1 MGFFLVPLSELCVLC
16 LFIFSDFWCAL
27 HFAENKSCSLSYL
40 WYLPPF
46 VAEFGMGACC
56 RLPAGRDWCLPTGRW
71 GWFLSLWW
79 VGLCLWVR
87 LEVGCVPGGPLGSLF
102 TDGWALVLPGLLF
115 GLGLLSPD
123 GWDQIVPKWPPLEEH
138 TLMNSPET
146 FASNVLPRWQATVTP
161 SFPRRSSKNCHQVWP
176 RFPRSLCFS
185 LGPSAHESLW
195 EPFRNGVSI
204 PPSPVEFLHTSPTG
218 FQGWMLWELSLPIPN
233 PQAWELDVGLGTLTP
248 VGEAVWYSYFPICGL
263 PSWQVLGCLYY
274 IIAPPTV
281 LIWPLLCLLE

>member
-102 TDGWALVLPGLLF
+102 TDGWGSGPT
-115 GLGLLSPD
+115 
-123 GWDQIVPKWPPLEEH
+123 WII
-138 TLMNSPET
+138 
-146 FASNVLPRWQATVTP
+146 
-161 SFPRRSSKNCHQVWP
+161 VWP
-176 RFPRSLCFS
+176 GASQPWWVGPDCPKMATSRGTHADEQSWDLC
-185 LGPSAHESLW
+185 LQCP
-195 EPFRNGVSI
+195 
-204 PPSPVEFLHTSPTG
+204 
-218 FQGWMLWELSLPIPN
+218 
-233 PQAWELDVGLGTLTP
+233 
-248 VGEAVWYSYFPICGL
+248 
-263 PSWQVLGCLYY
+263 
-274 IIAPPTV
+274 PPTSHGH
-281 LIWPLLCLLE
+281 PFFSQELL